1 MSAMH
6 LVDPWDGSPIAPLS
20 SGDPYADVPPPDV
33 APWEPMSGRTYG
45 DHPKSCALWGGD
57 TCTCSVRSSAVAST
71 PPQRLRDRLLSRSG
85 LAKLPEP
92 ESLIADT
99 IDRRTVVVVAGH
111 FGSLKSF
118 VLQAWAAS
126 VATGHTWLG
135 REVEQ
140 GSVLYIAAEGA
151 QGLHP
156 RFSAWEYG
164 WQTDIPDDALDVLPE
179 PVNLLDANAVGQLC
193 ELAVGR
199 SLVVLDTL
207 ARCLVGADEN
217 SAKDMGIAVDALYRI
232 RNATVDGTVVVAHHT
247 GKDRSTIRG
256 SSALEA
262 GVDTVYTT
270 EGDARLMK
278 MTRTKRKDG
287 PREDALQA
295 CLSPVLD
302 SGVVRVHRGV
312 DMRPTAQELLSIFV
326 YTFAATGA
334 FRSALRDAADM
345 PPASFSRALNDLVG
359 TGALVNHGSEQ
370 RPFYKLAEEG

>member
-6 LVDPWDGSPIAPLS
+6 LVDPWDGSPIAPPS
-20 SGDPYADVPPPDV
+20 IGDPYADVPPPDL
-33 APWEPMSGRTYG
+33 APREM
-45 DHPKSCALWGGD
+45 
-57 TCTCSVRSSAVAST
+57 RSTLPARSA
-71 PPQRLRDRLLSRSG
+71 LRDRLLSRSG
-85 LAKLPEP
+85 LADLSQPEP
-92 ESLIADT
+92 LIADT
-99 IDRRTVVVVAGH
+99 IDRRTVAVVAGH

-126 VATGHTWLG
+126 VATGHNWLG

-140 GSVLYIAAEGA
+140 GSVLYVAAEGA

-164 WQTDIPDDALDVLPE
+164 WQTSIPDDALDVLPE
-179 PVNLLDANAVGQLC
+179 PVNLMDAAAVADLC
-193 ELAVGR
+193 SLAAER
-199 SLVVLDTL
+199 SMVVIDTL

-217 SAKDMGIAVDALYRI
+217 SAWDMGIAVDALYRL
-232 RNATVDGTVVVAHHT
+232 RDATNGGTVVVAHHT
-247 GKDRSTIRG
+247 GKDRSTVRG

-287 PREDALQA
+287 PREDALQV

-312 DMRPTAQELLSIFV
+312 DMRPTAQELLSTFV
-326 YTFAATGA
+326 STFAATGA
-334 FRSALRDAADM
+334 SKAELRNAAEM
-345 PPASFSRALNDLVG
+345 APASFSRALNDLVA

-370 RPFYKLAEEG
+370 RPFYKLAKDG